1 MNIIFCSKH
10 NDSSSID
17 PQIVNTIKVVLDD
30 VNHFVKQ
37 YRVASTLIQTCNMF
51 DFKLRLIGVRK
62 RDGCTYNLPTT
73 SEVAAL
79 IVGDLDDNYTVRDI
93 LVHSRNDRPQQIS
106 ELHAS
111 YLPLK

>member
-17 PQIVNTIKVVLDD
+17 PQIVNTIKAVLDD

-51 DFKLRLIGVRK
+51 DFKLYVVICLEKVNFYKIHPNFNLISQNINPKGYTN
-62 RDGCTYNLPTT
+62 GNMGFPYPYF
-73 SEVAAL
+73 SL
-79 IVGDLDDNYTVRDI
+79 ISN
-93 LVHSRNDRPQQIS
+93 
-106 ELHAS
+106 
-111 YLPLK
+111 